1 MKKINLSIFTIC
13 EYFRATGFYAELLI
27 VGAFLYFGYGN
38 TFYNKTMPV
47 DEAYFIMGL
56 ISCIL
61 AIVTT
66 YRITNRERNRRIHII
81 MTKALSRFDYIT
93 GKAIAA
99 FVIDFV
105 FLMIVF
111 VVTYFYTRVS
121 KEYPFSM
128 AIITMTPIL
137 LIYFQVEAIILF
149 LSPINTN
156 KSAFMIGFI
165 PIILGLYQPYDI
177 LEYILPPIQQLI
189 KISYSRFITAY
200 NFGVFALSLLYI
212 IIFFYLAYIVFK
224 NREIDYDLS

>member
-1 MKKINLSIFTIC
+1 MKIMNLAIFTIH
-13 EYFRATGFYAELLI
+13 EYFRATGFYVELLV
-27 VGAFLYFGYGN
+27 VGTFLYFGYGN

-105 FLMIVF
+105 LLMIVF
-111 VVTYFYTRVS
+111 VITYFYTRVS
-121 KEYPFSM
+121 KEYSFSM
-128 AIITMTPIL
+128 AIITMIPIL

-149 LSPINTN
+149 LSPININ

-165 PIILGLYQPYDI
+165 PIILGFYQPYGI
-177 LEYILPPIQQLI
+177 LKYILPPIQQLI
-189 KISYSRFITAY
+189 KISYSGFIKSSDY
-200 NFGVFALSLLYI
+200 GIFALSLLYI
-212 IIFFYLAYIVFK
+212 IIFFYLSCTVFK